1 LLLIMNPINWALG
14 GRGDPVDQNCG
25 VPLHQE
31 QREAGDGVAA
41 AFALISPS
49 LPRQG
54 LGNLFHL
61 LCCCPVPASKGF
73 ESQGDEVDA
82 LSLAVVCC
90 SSHFPV
96 ESIVEAVSGGDGGL
110 CHSGL
115 LQRVDDGDIQSI
127 YGRSVYHKTRMDQYL
142 AQLQLNEQVV
152 PCYVQKYFFLKIP

>member
-1 LLLIMNPINWALG
+1 MNPINGALG

-31 QREAGDGVAA
+31 QREARDVVAA

-61 LCCCPVPASKGF
+61 LYCCPVPAPKGF
-73 ESQGDEVDA
+73 ESQGDEIDA

-96 ESIVEAVSGGDGGL
+96 EGKVETVSGGDGDL

-115 LQRVDDGDIQSI
+115 LQRVDDNQKNCETQPPASI
-127 YGRSVYHKTRMDQYL
+127 G
-142 AQLQLNEQVV
+142 
-152 PCYVQKYFFLKIP
+152 